1 MLKIATLLSAALI
14 VALCGPAS
22 AQYGSEDPRFEEDP
36 RDEPVDPRE
45 EKDPREEDVLA
56 REAELIETL
65 STHQLFD
72 ALYEKDD
79 RQALATA
86 FGESSWE
93 LLDYLDKMCESWHAM
108 VEGGA
113 LENDTRR
120 LEADS
125 LRERCLDTARLCDEV
140 TGETT
145 LFLYTDRQFAWDAEE
160 RVAFREGQAQLALAL
175 RLVDQAADSDD
186 LSLALTPLGRAL
198 NTARIL
204 GDTWGQTKALTLTAR
219 IHAAN
224 DDLDAAATT
233 MLDGL
238 TLGRQIHDL
247 DTVWVALSM
256 RYSAAIEGALW
267 EEAEATLEDQYNL
280 AIELGDEPTA
290 IQIMERL
297 VELDDYV
304 STLSN

>member
-1 MLKIATLLSAALI
+1 MLKIATLLGAALI
-14 VALCGPAS
+14 GALCGTAS
-22 AQYGSEDPRFEEDP
+22 AQFGSEDPRFEEDP

-45 EKDPREEDVLA
+45 EKDPRDADVLA

-72 ALYEKDD
+72 RLYEKDD

-93 LLDYLDKMCESWHAM
+93 LLDYLDKMCESWHSM
-108 VEGGA
+108 VDGGA

-120 LEADS
+120 LQADT
-125 LRERCLDTARLCDEV
+125 LRERCLDMARLCDEV

-145 LFLYTDRQFAWDAEE
+145 LFLYTDRQFGWDAEE
-160 RVAFREGQAQLALAL
+160 RLAFREAQAQYALAL
-175 RLVDQAADSDD
+175 RLVDQAVDSDA

-198 NTARIL
+198 DTARIL
-204 GDTWGQTKALTLTAR
+204 GDTWGQTKALTLMAR

-238 TLGRQIHDL
+238 ALGRQIHDL

-256 RYSAAIEGALW
+256 RYSAAIDGALW
-267 EEAEATLEDQYNL
+267 EEAGATLEDQYNL